1 MIWSGHIL
9 DRLFIKCKA
18 HQANYLWT
26 SKQAGPPWRWRRW
39 NFVRLRFRFRSTR
52 FPFLEDVNIGRHL
65 EDWKLAQRL
74 MYYWRWHDC
83 AGGVGGVGESCWS
96 VKGVGVWSEFSKHSG
111 SGAPALTWAR
121 VTLNLLTRAYHT
133 AWLLPTLYPT
143 LKARIKWR
151 LLHKL
156 IYLAVSQI
164 FYVVFSYLVENLFL
178 FSHPKIE

>member
-1 MIWSGHIL
+1 MLSVYSVSDLWLEVALYCHLRYFEPNRFVFYSPNKLKIVTWFGQDPFWIAFSSSVRPTKHITYGHPN
-9 DRLFIKCKA
+9 RL
-18 HQANYLWT
+18 LLL
-26 SKQAGPPWRWRRW
+26 AGGVGGTL
-39 NFVRLRFRFRSTR
+39 FRLRFCFRSTR

-133 AWLLPTLYPT
+133 AWLLPTL
-143 LKARIKWR
+143 
-151 LLHKL
+151 
-156 IYLAVSQI
+156 
-164 FYVVFSYLVENLFL
+164 
-178 FSHPKIE
+178 